1 MKTLL
6 ISGGSKGIG
15 KSIIQKFLK
24 NKFRVISFSRSPIN
38 PYSSSHEHLIIDIS
52 KKEDCQ
58 KLAKYIIK
66 NNINIDVLINN
77 AGIIDDS
84 LTKNMTTQQWD
95 NVINTNLNG
104 TFHIT
109 SLLSKVFLNQ
119 KKISIINVSSVV
131 TINGNVGQANYVASK
146 AAIEGLTKV
155 WAKEFAYKNENIRV
169 NCINPGFVETDM
181 LRDISEEKL
190 STIKDKITLK
200 RFGSPDEIAKV
211 VYFLSSDDASYI
223 TGQIIHVNGGL
234 IL

>member
-15 KSIIQKFLK
+15 KSIIENFLK
-24 NKFRVISFSRSPIN
+24 NKYRVISFSRSSIN

-52 KKEDCQ
+52 KKSDCQ
-58 KLAKYIIK
+58 KLVNYIVE

-77 AGIIDDS
+77 AGIIEDA
-84 LTKNMTTQQWD
+84 LTKNMTAQQWD

-109 SLLSKVFLNQ
+109 RLLSKVFLSQ
-119 KKISIINVSSVV
+119 DKISIINVSSVV

-169 NCINPGFVETDM
+169 NCINPGFIQTDM
-181 LRDISEEKL
+181 IKNIPEDVLNL
-190 STIKDKITLK
+190 IKDKIILK

-211 VYFLSSDDASYI
+211 VYFLSSDDASYV